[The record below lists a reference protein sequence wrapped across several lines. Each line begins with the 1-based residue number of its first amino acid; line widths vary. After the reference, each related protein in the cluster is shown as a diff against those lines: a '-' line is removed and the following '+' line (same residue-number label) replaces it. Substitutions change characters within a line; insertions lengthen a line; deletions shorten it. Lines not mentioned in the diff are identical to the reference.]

1 MTNNILSLQN
11 INFSYRSG
19 SGAQSVISD
28 LNLDVKQGEMLAIQ
42 GPSGSGK
49 STLFYLI
56 GCLLQPATGR
66 VVFQGSDVVEL
77 EDRDLALFRNR
88 HIGFVFQQFHLLARA
103 TVLQNIMLPAH
114 YPAEVSEAT
123 AADRERALE
132 LATFLGLKDHLHKEP
147 NQLSGGQQQRVAIAR
162 ALMRDVD
169 LILADEPTGN
179 LDSQNAAQVLDLFAE
194 LNRQGKTIIVITH
207 DGEVAKRC
215 QRTIHFRDGRIVGED
230 VANVSLQKNETAQR
244 MTQPSTRDDSADWS
258 TRRLYESALPL
269 VFANIFR
276 NRAKSLLTMLGV
288 MIGVAA
294 VLAMLSLGRFAK
306 ARILEGYE
314 ALGVNKLQIYGYR
327 NWRLKATDPTS
338 ANPFQYFDADRDLK
352 PLLEIFPDIVAMSPM
367 KGLWGVKVS
376 YGGRVESDEVMLM
389 GVNQNYLGIS
399 AASLQAGVNL
409 SPYHVER
416 KSRVCIL
423 GSDYPKSMQMS
434 AQELVGKFVMMTI
447 QDNVSAPCY
456 VIGVLKSQTSNK
468 DWFKPGKQ
476 VLIPYTTA
484 NAYAHRWDPGIG
496 HFAVTVRDSSR
507 VEETGRAIVNFFKAR
522 YGNSGEF
529 NVDSDSTLIAQ
540 MKRFLNIFTLL
551 LGSIAGLSLVVGGI
565 GIHNMMLVSVADR
578 LKEIGLR
585 KALGATSKSIRV
597 LFLSEAVVLC
607 LLAGVIGVIVG
618 WGTCQLGVYA
628 ATKFV
633 KGLTFTWVFDPIALL
648 LSTVSIILV
657 GVISGLKPALK
668 AEELSVIEALRSD

>member
-1 MTNNILSLQN
+1 MTANILNLKD
-11 INFSYRSG
+11 IHFSYRSG
-19 SGAQSVISD
+19 SGAQSVID
-28 LNLDVKQGEMLAIQ
+28 GLNLEVKQGEMLAIQ

-56 GCLLQPATGR
+56 GCLLRPASGQ
-66 VVFQGSDVVEL
+66 VVFRGTDVVAL
-77 EDRDLALFRNR
+77 EDRELALFRNL

-114 YPAEVSEAT
+114 YPAEIADAT
-123 AADRERALE
+123 SADRDRAIE
-132 LATFLGLKDHLHKEP
+132 LATFLGLRDHLDKEP

-194 LNRQGKTIIVITH
+194 LNRQGKTIILITH

-215 QRTIHFRDGRIVGED
+215 QRTIHFRDGRIVSED
-230 VANVSLQKNETAQR
+230 ISNTRIPSKSTGRATGNSLQN
-244 MTQPSTRDDSADWS
+244 SSSAWS
-258 TRRLYESALPL
+258 PRRLYESTLPL

-288 MIGVAA
+288 VIGVAA

-306 ARILEGYE
+306 SRILEGYE
-314 ALGVNKLQIYGYR
+314 SLGVNKLQFYGYR
-327 NWRLKATDPTS
+327 NWQLKATDPMN
-338 ANPFQYFDADRDLK
+338 ANPFQSFEWDRDLR
-352 PLLEIFPDIVAMSPM
+352 PLLKIFPEISALSPV
-367 KGLWGVKVS
+367 KSVWGVSVS
-376 YGGRVESDEVMLM
+376 YGGRTESENVMTM
-389 GVNQNYLGIS
+389 GVNEHYLAIS
-399 AASLQAGVNL
+399 AAGLQSGVNI
-409 SPYHVER
+409 SPFHVEN
-416 KSRVCIL
+416 KARVCIL
-423 GSDYPKSMQMS
+423 GSDYPQALKLS
-434 AQELVGKFVMMTI
+434 AQELIGKFVMLTI
-447 QDNVSAPCY
+447 QESMSSPCY

-468 DWFKPGKQ
+468 EWFKPGKQ
-476 VLIPYTTA
+476 ILVPYTTA
-484 NAYAHRWDPGIG
+484 NAYASRWDPGIS
-496 HFAVTVRDSSR
+496 HFAVTVRDSGH
-507 VEETGRAIVNFFKAR
+507 VEDTGRAIANFFKSR

-540 MKRFLNIFTLL
+540 MKRFLNIFTFL

-565 GIHNMMLVSVADR
+565 GIHNMMLVSVSDR

-597 LFLSEAVVLC
+597 LFLSESVALC
-607 LLAGVIGVIVG
+607 IIAGIIGVIVG
-618 WGTCQLGVYA
+618 WGTCQLGVFA

-633 KGLTFTWVFDPIALL
+633 KGLTFSWVFDPVALL
-648 LSTVSIILV
+648 LSTVSIMLV
-657 GVISGLKPALK
+657 GVFSGLKPALK